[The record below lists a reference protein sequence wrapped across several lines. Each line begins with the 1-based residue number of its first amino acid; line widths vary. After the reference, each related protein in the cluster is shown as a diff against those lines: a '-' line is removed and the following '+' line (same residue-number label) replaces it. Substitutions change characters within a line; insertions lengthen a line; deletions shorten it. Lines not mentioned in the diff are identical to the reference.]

1 MNRAGS
7 VRRFCRC
14 TKRYD
19 GKGRCSGLAAKL
31 LGVAGLAALALA
43 AALTGALAS
52 GDRIRA
58 AYAQEPAEERPAR
71 RRLSLFF
78 LVAGIMLLAAYGV
91 LTGALSQ
98 PLKP

>member
-1 MNRAGS
+1 M
-7 VRRFCRC
+7 RRFCRC

-31 LGVAGLAALALA
+31 LGLAGLAALALA

-58 AYAQEPAEERPAR
+58 ASAQEPAEERHAR
-71 RRLSLFF
+71 RRLALYF
-78 LVAGIMLLAAYGV
+78 LVAGVLLLAAYGM
-91 LTGALSQ
+91 LTGALSRPLQ
-98 PLKP
+98 P